1 MKNKKALIIGVT
13 GQDGSYLAELLLKK
27 KYQIHAIIRKIP
39 YKEKKNRFWRIQK
52 IIKKIIFHNVSL
64 NEYKKLSNLIKKTKP
79 DEIYHLAAQSYINYR
94 FDDEFFQLNPNI
106 NGTHYILSAIKNF
119 SPNSKFYFASSSE
132 MFGNVNVSPQN
143 ENTKLNPRSA
153 YGISKVAG
161 YQLTK
166 NYREAHKLFACT
178 GILYNHESSRRGINF
193 VTKKIVN
200 GVAKIYLNK
209 KKKIIL
215 GDISAKRDWGY
226 AEDYVLAMWK
236 MLQQKKPS
244 DFVIG
249 TGKLHSVKDFLK
261 IAFDYVGLN
270 YKDFIKIDKKLIR
283 PKDTAVLKANISKA
297 QKYLKWKPKVN
308 FKNLVVNMVKDEIKL
323 LQNNNTSK

>member
-1 MKNKKALIIGVT
+1 MKTKKALIIGVT

-27 KYQIHAIIRKIP
+27 KYKVHAILRKIP
-39 YKEKKNRFWRIQK
+39 LNKKKNRFWRINEFK
-52 IIKKIIFHNVSL
+52 KKIIFHNASL
-64 NEYKKLSNLIKKTKP
+64 NEYKKLSNLIKKIKP

-106 NGTHYILSAIKNF
+106 NGTHYILSAIKNY
-119 SPNSKFYFASSSE
+119 SPKSKFYFASSSE
-132 MFGNVNVSPQN
+132 MFGNVNSFPQN

-178 GILYNHESSRRGINF
+178 GILYNHESPRRGINF

-200 GVAKIYLNK
+200 GVAKVHLKK

-215 GDISAKRDWGY
+215 GDINAKRDWGY
-226 AEDYVLAMWK
+226 AGDYVLAMWK
-236 MLQQKKPS
+236 MLQQPKPT
-244 DFVIG
+244 DYVIG
-249 TGKLHSVKDFLK
+249 TGKLHSVKDFLR
-261 IAFDYVGLN
+261 IAFEYVGLN
-270 YKDFIKIDKKLIR
+270 YKNYIEIDKKLIR
-283 PKDTAVLKANISKA
+283 PKDNAILKANIFKA
-297 QKYLKWKPKVN
+297 KKYLKWRPKVN
-308 FKNLVVNMVKDEIKL
+308 FKNLVIDMIKSEIKL
-323 LQNNNTSK
+323 MQNNTSAK

>member
-27 KYQIHAIIRKIP
+27 KYKVHAILRKVSL
-39 YKEKKNRFWRIQK
+39 KKNKNRFWRINEF
-52 IIKKIIFHNVSL
+52 KKNIIFHNASL
-64 NEYKKLSNLIKKTKP
+64 NEYKKLSNLIKKIKP
-79 DEIYHLAAQSYINYR
+79 HEIYHLAAQSYINYR

-106 NGTHYILSAIKNF
+106 NGTHYILSAIKNY
-119 SPNSKFYFASSSE
+119 SPKSKFYFASSSE
-132 MFGNVNVSPQN
+132 MFGNVNSFPQN

-166 NYREAHKLFACT
+166 NYREAHNIFACT
-178 GILYNHESSRRGINF
+178 GILYNHESPRRGINF

-200 GVAKIYLNK
+200 GVAKIHLKK

-215 GDISAKRDWGY
+215 GDINAKRDWGY
-226 AEDYVLAMWK
+226 AGDYVLAMWK
-236 MLQQKKPS
+236 MLQQSKPT

-249 TGKLHSVKDFLK
+249 TGKLHSVKDFLR
-261 IAFDYVGLN
+261 IAFEYVGLN
-270 YKDFIKIDKKLIR
+270 YKNYIEIDSKLIR
-283 PKDTAVLKANISKA
+283 PKDNAILKANIFRAK
-297 QKYLKWKPKVN
+297 KYLKWKPKVN
-308 FKNLVVNMVKDEIKL
+308 FKNLVIDMIKSEIKL
-323 LQNNNTSK
+323 MQINKTAK

>member
-27 KYQIHAIIRKIP
+27 KYKVHAILRKVSL
-39 YKEKKNRFWRIQK
+39 KKNKNRFWRINEF
-52 IIKKIIFHNVSL
+52 KKNIIFHNASL
-64 NEYKKLSNLIKKTKP
+64 NEYKKLSNLIKKIKP
-79 DEIYHLAAQSYINYR
+79 HEIYHLAAQSYINYR

-106 NGTHYILSAIKNF
+106 NGTHYILSAIKNY
-119 SPNSKFYFASSSE
+119 SPKSKFYFASSSE
-132 MFGNVNVSPQN
+132 MFGNVNSFPQN

-166 NYREAHKLFACT
+166 NYREAHNIYACT
-178 GILYNHESSRRGINF
+178 GILYNHESPRRGINF

-200 GVAKIYLNK
+200 GVAKIHLKK

-215 GDISAKRDWGY
+215 GDINAKRDWGY
-226 AEDYVLAMWK
+226 AGDYVLAMWK
-236 MLQQKKPS
+236 MLQQSKPT

-249 TGKLHSVKDFLK
+249 TGKLHSVKDFLR
-261 IAFDYVGLN
+261 IAFEYVGLN
-270 YKDFIKIDKKLIR
+270 YKNYIEIDSKLIR
-283 PKDTAVLKANISKA
+283 PKDNAILKANIFRAK
-297 QKYLKWKPKVN
+297 KYLKWKPKVN
-308 FKNLVVNMVKDEIKL
+308 FKNLVIDMIKSEIKL
-323 LQNNNTSK
+323 MQINKTAK

>member
-27 KYQIHAIIRKIP
+27 KYKVHAILRKVSL
-39 YKEKKNRFWRIQK
+39 KKNKNRFWRINEFK
-52 IIKKIIFHNVSL
+52 KKIIFHNASL
-64 NEYKKLSNLIKKTKP
+64 NEYKKLSNLIKKIKP
-79 DEIYHLAAQSYINYR
+79 HEIYHLAAQSYINYR

-106 NGTHYILSAIKNF
+106 NGTHYILSAIKNY
-119 SPNSKFYFASSSE
+119 SPKSKFYFASSSE
-132 MFGNVNVSPQN
+132 MFGNVNSFPQN

-166 NYREAHKLFACT
+166 NYREAHNIFACT

-200 GVAKIYLNK
+200 GVAKIHLKK

-215 GDISAKRDWGY
+215 GDINAKRDWGY
-226 AEDYVLAMWK
+226 AGDYVLAMWK
-236 MLQQKKPS
+236 MLQQSKPS
-244 DFVIG
+244 DYVIG
-249 TGKLHSVKDFLK
+249 TGKLHSVKDFLR
-261 IAFDYVGLN
+261 IAFEYVGLN
-270 YKDFIKIDKKLIR
+270 YKNYIKIDKKLIR
-283 PKDTAVLKANISKA
+283 PKDNAILKANIFKA
-297 QKYLKWKPKVN
+297 KKYLKWRPKVS
-308 FKNLVVNMVKDEIKL
+308 FKNLVIDMIKSEIKL
-323 LQNNNTSK
+323 IQNNKTGK